1 MHKLTLLPVN
11 ESITTSPGGL
21 LLPALLE
28 KKLNILMSCGG
39 NGICST
45 CHVRVRDGMDQLS
58 PMGAKERRTL
68 SLVDGSDAS
77 SRLACQTHVQGDG
90 VVLELPKGMYIEKV
104 EDLLELLGER
114 APENILHPIRG
125 TVLIPK
131 GKIITR
137 TLLEQS
143 RTLDSE
149 VQQMKDGLLGKTSG
163 PIVPPR
169 TQVVPYSVTS
179 RGLPPKSGVVEPS
192 LAQSN
197 RPTNHSHTSTDLA
210 TPPPRKPTSTI
221 LRTALPPTATLPP
234 GMTTEI
240 PNIAEFVA
248 PVAKPKPPS
257 REVPAAPPRIE
268 KPSSRA
274 SGPVTRQP
282 RDVSVSMATASDLS
296 NSSLVSENPIRK
308 SRPDIGQRVGKCILM
323 ECIGKGGS
331 GKVFRA
337 LHTTLNIPVAVKFL
351 HRNTT
356 GRNDYLARFL
366 SEAQLLAKLNHPNIV
381 RILDF
386 EDNPALPYVVMEFVE
401 GFSLQDLINQSGQI
415 RLDRALGF
423 LLHTVAG
430 LDAALQVGIIHRD
443 VKPANILVSREGAI
457 KLVDLGLALQLQ
469 DEGSSELSR
478 DGSERR
484 SGNAEGTVA
493 YMAPEMSMNPET
505 SDHRADIYALGV
517 TFFQMVTGRLPFN
530 GTNQFEMMAAHAVDI
545 PPQAHELALD
555 LTSEVSQ
562 VIDRML
568 AKSPAER
575 YGDYASLA
583 EDLRGLRETRHALVT
598 A

>member
-11 ESITTSPGGL
+11 ESITTPPGGL

-28 KKLNILMSCGG
+28 NKLNILMSCGG

-143 RTLDSE
+143 RTLDTE
-149 VQQMKDGLLGKTSG
+149 VQQMKDGLLGKNSG
-163 PIVPPR
+163 PAVPAR

-179 RGLPPKSGVVEPS
+179 RGLPPKSGIVEALP
-192 LAQSN
+192 AQSN
-197 RPTNHSHTSTDLA
+197 RPTSHSHTSTDLA
-210 TPPPRKPTSTI
+210 TPPPRKPASAI
-221 LRTALPPTATLPP
+221 VRTTPDMTAV
-234 GMTTEI
+234 I
-240 PNIAEFVA
+240 PSIAEFA
-248 PVAKPKPPS
+248 TPAAQPKPPS
-257 REVPAAPPRIE
+257 RDVPTAPPRVE
-268 KPSSRA
+268 KPPSRA

-296 NSSLVSENPIRK
+296 NSSLVSEPAPRK

-469 DEGSSELSR
+469 DEGSNELSR

-484 SGNAEGTVA
+484 GGNAEGTVA

-517 TFFQMVTGRLPFN
+517 TFFQMVTGRLPFH

-568 AKSPAER
+568 AKSPGDR

-583 EDLRGLRETRHALVT
+583 DDLRGLRETRNVLIT